1 MTVKG
6 HVRDG
11 VIVLDDPI
19 ELPDGAEVCVE
30 LPPSSRPL
38 TWAERFKDVIGT
50 VDDLPTDMAK
60 NHDHYLHGA
69 HKK

>member
-19 ELPDGAEVCVE
+19 ELPDGAAVCVE

-69 HKK
+69 PKK

>member
-11 VIVLDDPI
+11 VIVLDEPM
-19 ELPDGAEVCVE
+19 ELPNGAEVRVE
-30 LPPSSRPL
+30 LPPPGRSL

-69 HKK
+69 PKK